1 MIRIITDSGSDI
13 SQSEAS
19 KLGITVIPLKVRFN
33 DIEYIDDVTI
43 TNEEFFNRLVESDE
57 LPKTSQLTPFDYTNV
72 FDMIDKN
79 DKAIVICL
87 SGNLSG
93 TYNSA
98 FVASIDYDNIY
109 VIDSKNVTIGQ
120 RLLVLRA
127 LELTK
132 KYNNIDEILNIL
144 ETEKKKIRLVA
155 LLDTLEYLKKGG
167 RISATT
173 ALVGELLNIK
183 PVLAVEDGKIVLI
196 GKARG
201 SKNGNNK
208 LREVIEKYHGIDYKK
223 PYAVAYSG
231 LDDSLLQKYIADS
244 KDLCDKDIP
253 KVLIGSVIGTHI
265 GPGAIAVAFFCH
277 GDDLNAK

>member
-1 MIRIITDSGSDI
+1 MIRIITDSASDI
-13 SQSEAS
+13 SQAEAK
-19 KLGITVIPLKVRFN
+19 KLGLTVIPLKVRFN
-33 DIEYIDDVTI
+33 NVEYIDGITI
-43 TNEEFFNRLVESDE
+43 TNEEFFNCLVETDE

-87 SGNLSG
+87 SSNLSG

-98 FVASIDYDNIY
+98 LVAASDYPNIH

-132 KYNNIDEILNIL
+132 EYNDIEKILNIL
-144 ETEKKKIRLVA
+144 ESEKKNIRLVA

-173 ALVGELLNIK
+173 AIVGGILNIK
-183 PVLAVEDGKIVLI
+183 PVLAIEDGKIISI

-208 LREVIEKYHGIDYKK
+208 LREKIEQYHGIDYKK

-231 LDDSLLQKYIADS
+231 LDDSLLEKYLSDS
-244 KDLCDKDIP
+244 NDLCDKAIP

-265 GPGAIAVAFFCH
+265 GPGAIAVAFFSN
-277 GDDLNAK
+277 GDDLDAK

>member
-1 MIRIITDSGSDI
+1 
-13 SQSEAS
+13 
-19 KLGITVIPLKVRFN
+19 
-33 DIEYIDDVTI
+33 
-43 TNEEFFNRLVESDE
+43 
-57 LPKTSQLTPFDYTNV
+57 
-72 FDMIDKN
+72 MIDKN

-98 FVASIDYDNIY
+98 FVASSDYDNIY

-196 GKARG
+196 RKARG

-208 LREVIEKYHGIDYKK
+208 LREVIEKYHRIDYKK

-244 KDLCDKDIP
+244 KDLCDKDIH

-265 GPGAIAVAFFCH
+265 GPGAIAVAFFSH

>member
-98 FVASIDYDNIY
+98 FVASNDYDNIY

-155 LLDTLEYLKKGG
+155 L
-167 RISATT
+167 
-173 ALVGELLNIK
+173 
-183 PVLAVEDGKIVLI
+183 
-196 GKARG
+196 
-201 SKNGNNK
+201 
-208 LREVIEKYHGIDYKK
+208 
-223 PYAVAYSG
+223 
-231 LDDSLLQKYIADS
+231 
-244 KDLCDKDIP
+244 
-253 KVLIGSVIGTHI
+253 
-265 GPGAIAVAFFCH
+265 
-277 GDDLNAK
+277 